1 MAFSNLELQHLING
15 CRNNDRYQEKLF
27 FDWLKVFAA
36 NICFRYASSKIEVND
51 LVCDG
56 FIKVFKNLHLYDEE
70 IYGCNEAAFK
80 GWFKKVLIN
89 NCINYR
95 NKFHEKIIFRD
106 ENSLTLADIADESET
121 VFNSISYDEILN
133 SILELP
139 PAYKTV
145 FNLFAIDGY
154 THEEIGGMLGISPG
168 TSKSNLFKAKRLLRT
183 ALQKKTNHKKY
194 V

>member
-1 MAFSNLELQHLING
+1 MALSNLELQNLING
-15 CRNNDRYQEKLF
+15 CRGNDRYQEKLF
-27 FDWLKVFAA
+27 FDWLKEFAA
-36 NICFRYASSKIEVND
+36 NICFRYASNKIEVND

-56 FIKVFKNLHLYDEE
+56 FVKVFKNLHLYNEE

-95 NKFHEKIIFRD
+95 DKFHKKISFKD
-106 ENSLTLADIADESET
+106 ENILSLAEIADESET
-121 VFNSISYDEILN
+121 VFDNINYHEIL
-133 SILELP
+133 SCIMELP
-139 PAYKTV
+139 PAYKIV

-154 THEEIGGMLGISPG
+154 THEEIGGMLGISTG

-183 ALQKKTNHKKY
+183 ALQKKTNYKKY